1 MKNVKFLQL
10 LSGGNDI
17 LICMKMKKIQECFGI
32 LEFNIQKG
40 YSLFVSVIMLK
51 NKECEEKK
59 NGKLKIKET
68 DIGSCR

>member
-1 MKNVKFLQL
+1 
-10 LSGGNDI
+10 
-17 LICMKMKKIQECFGI
+17 MKMKKIQECFGI

-40 YSLFVSVIMLK
+40 YSLFVSLIMLK